1 MARTGPT
8 TRDSSTIALG
18 LAQIRVGVAATHIA
32 SVHPA
37 LTASDSIGALANT
50 KFTGKTDWYKLE
62 SGFPLLEDFTTAI
75 REAASLEC
83 AFKEITPYNLAIA
96 YGKDPATY
104 TDVHSGEIELGG
116 RVSPDYV
123 RMEAIYTFPNG
134 TNTMSIIFPRAQV
147 SASMELDLKM
157 EDAAAAPIVF
167 EAKRADSEVTGGNS
181 AWDDKP
187 LGRIAFAKILFQT
200 GVEIPPQSFK
210 ENVMNTSDEMVRLNP
225 QIKDVEIG
233 IRNLRS
239 IKIYPLSVSDQ
250 LTATNLVTSALQVF
264 MTNKDVKNND
274 LLFVAFMLEQ
284 IRTNASEILKMVLD
298 ETESP
303 EAVLKEMSNE
313 QMMVI
318 VKAIYEVNYESLSK
332 NVKSLLEKKKESVS
346 ERQSQ
351 QSVKSMDTNSMIS
364 SENPGEMVE

>member
-1 MARTGPT
+1 
-8 TRDSSTIALG
+8 
-18 LAQIRVGVAATHIA
+18 
-32 SVHPA
+32 
-37 LTASDSIGALANT
+37 
-50 KFTGKTDWYKLE
+50 
-62 SGFPLLEDFTTAI
+62 
-75 REAASLEC
+75 
-83 AFKEITPYNLAIA
+83 
-96 YGKDPATY
+96 
-104 TDVHSGEIELGG
+104 
-116 RVSPDYV
+116 
-123 RMEAIYTFPNG
+123 
-134 TNTMSIIFPRAQV
+134 
-147 SASMELDLKM
+147 
-157 EDAAAAPIVF
+157 
-167 EAKRADSEVTGGNS
+167 
-181 AWDDKP
+181 
-187 LGRIAFAKILFQT
+187 
-200 GVEIPPQSFK
+200 
-210 ENVMNTSDEMVRLNP
+210 MNTSDEMVRLNP

-318 VKAIYEVNYESLSK
+318 VRAIYEVNYESLSK

-364 SENPGEMVE
+364 SENPGETVE

>member
-1 MARTGPT
+1 
-8 TRDSSTIALG
+8 
-18 LAQIRVGVAATHIA
+18 
-32 SVHPA
+32 
-37 LTASDSIGALANT
+37 
-50 KFTGKTDWYKLE
+50 
-62 SGFPLLEDFTTAI
+62 
-75 REAASLEC
+75 
-83 AFKEITPYNLAIA
+83 
-96 YGKDPATY
+96 
-104 TDVHSGEIELGG
+104 
-116 RVSPDYV
+116 
-123 RMEAIYTFPNG
+123 
-134 TNTMSIIFPRAQV
+134 
-147 SASMELDLKM
+147 
-157 EDAAAAPIVF
+157 
-167 EAKRADSEVTGGNS
+167 
-181 AWDDKP
+181 
-187 LGRIAFAKILFQT
+187 
-200 GVEIPPQSFK
+200 
-210 ENVMNTSDEMVRLNP
+210 MNTSDEMVRLNP

-298 ETESP
+298 ENESP
-303 EAVLKEMSNE
+303 ESVLKEMSNE

>member
-1 MARTGPT
+1 
-8 TRDSSTIALG
+8 
-18 LAQIRVGVAATHIA
+18 
-32 SVHPA
+32 
-37 LTASDSIGALANT
+37 
-50 KFTGKTDWYKLE
+50 
-62 SGFPLLEDFTTAI
+62 
-75 REAASLEC
+75 
-83 AFKEITPYNLAIA
+83 
-96 YGKDPATY
+96 
-104 TDVHSGEIELGG
+104 
-116 RVSPDYV
+116 
-123 RMEAIYTFPNG
+123 
-134 TNTMSIIFPRAQV
+134 
-147 SASMELDLKM
+147 
-157 EDAAAAPIVF
+157 
-167 EAKRADSEVTGGNS
+167 
-181 AWDDKP
+181 
-187 LGRIAFAKILFQT
+187 
-200 GVEIPPQSFK
+200 
-210 ENVMNTSDEMVRLNP
+210 MNTSDEMVRLNP

-303 EAVLKEMSNE
+303 EVVLKEMSNE

-364 SENPGEMVE
+364 SENLGETVE

>member
-1 MARTGPT
+1 
-8 TRDSSTIALG
+8 
-18 LAQIRVGVAATHIA
+18 
-32 SVHPA
+32 
-37 LTASDSIGALANT
+37 
-50 KFTGKTDWYKLE
+50 
-62 SGFPLLEDFTTAI
+62 
-75 REAASLEC
+75 
-83 AFKEITPYNLAIA
+83 
-96 YGKDPATY
+96 
-104 TDVHSGEIELGG
+104 
-116 RVSPDYV
+116 
-123 RMEAIYTFPNG
+123 
-134 TNTMSIIFPRAQV
+134 
-147 SASMELDLKM
+147 
-157 EDAAAAPIVF
+157 
-167 EAKRADSEVTGGNS
+167 
-181 AWDDKP
+181 
-187 LGRIAFAKILFQT
+187 
-200 GVEIPPQSFK
+200 
-210 ENVMNTSDEMVRLNP
+210 MNTSDEMVRLNP

-332 NVKSLLEKKKESVS
+332 NVKSLLEKTKKESVS

-351 QSVKSMDTNSMIS
+351 QSVKSMDTNSMTS
-364 SENPGEMVE
+364 SESPGETVE

>member
-1 MARTGPT
+1 
-8 TRDSSTIALG
+8 
-18 LAQIRVGVAATHIA
+18 
-32 SVHPA
+32 
-37 LTASDSIGALANT
+37 
-50 KFTGKTDWYKLE
+50 
-62 SGFPLLEDFTTAI
+62 
-75 REAASLEC
+75 
-83 AFKEITPYNLAIA
+83 
-96 YGKDPATY
+96 
-104 TDVHSGEIELGG
+104 
-116 RVSPDYV
+116 
-123 RMEAIYTFPNG
+123 
-134 TNTMSIIFPRAQV
+134 
-147 SASMELDLKM
+147 
-157 EDAAAAPIVF
+157 
-167 EAKRADSEVTGGNS
+167 
-181 AWDDKP
+181 
-187 LGRIAFAKILFQT
+187 
-200 GVEIPPQSFK
+200 
-210 ENVMNTSDEMVRLNP
+210 MVRLNP

-364 SENPGEMVE
+364 SENLGETVE

>member
-1 MARTGPT
+1 
-8 TRDSSTIALG
+8 
-18 LAQIRVGVAATHIA
+18 
-32 SVHPA
+32 
-37 LTASDSIGALANT
+37 
-50 KFTGKTDWYKLE
+50 
-62 SGFPLLEDFTTAI
+62 
-75 REAASLEC
+75 
-83 AFKEITPYNLAIA
+83 
-96 YGKDPATY
+96 
-104 TDVHSGEIELGG
+104 
-116 RVSPDYV
+116 
-123 RMEAIYTFPNG
+123 
-134 TNTMSIIFPRAQV
+134 
-147 SASMELDLKM
+147 
-157 EDAAAAPIVF
+157 
-167 EAKRADSEVTGGNS
+167 
-181 AWDDKP
+181 
-187 LGRIAFAKILFQT
+187 
-200 GVEIPPQSFK
+200 
-210 ENVMNTSDEMVRLNP
+210 MNTSDEMVRLNP

-332 NVKSLLEKKKESVS
+332 NVKSLLEKNKKESVS

-364 SENPGEMVE
+364 SENLGETVE

>member
-1 MARTGPT
+1 
-8 TRDSSTIALG
+8 
-18 LAQIRVGVAATHIA
+18 
-32 SVHPA
+32 
-37 LTASDSIGALANT
+37 
-50 KFTGKTDWYKLE
+50 
-62 SGFPLLEDFTTAI
+62 
-75 REAASLEC
+75 
-83 AFKEITPYNLAIA
+83 
-96 YGKDPATY
+96 
-104 TDVHSGEIELGG
+104 
-116 RVSPDYV
+116 
-123 RMEAIYTFPNG
+123 
-134 TNTMSIIFPRAQV
+134 
-147 SASMELDLKM
+147 
-157 EDAAAAPIVF
+157 
-167 EAKRADSEVTGGNS
+167 
-181 AWDDKP
+181 
-187 LGRIAFAKILFQT
+187 
-200 GVEIPPQSFK
+200 
-210 ENVMNTSDEMVRLNP
+210 MNTSDEMVRLNP

-318 VKAIYEVNYESLSK
+318 VRAIYEVNYESLSK

-351 QSVKSMDTNSMIS
+351 QSVKSMDTNSMTS
-364 SENPGEMVE
+364 SESPGETVE

>member
-1 MARTGPT
+1 
-8 TRDSSTIALG
+8 
-18 LAQIRVGVAATHIA
+18 
-32 SVHPA
+32 
-37 LTASDSIGALANT
+37 
-50 KFTGKTDWYKLE
+50 
-62 SGFPLLEDFTTAI
+62 
-75 REAASLEC
+75 
-83 AFKEITPYNLAIA
+83 
-96 YGKDPATY
+96 
-104 TDVHSGEIELGG
+104 
-116 RVSPDYV
+116 
-123 RMEAIYTFPNG
+123 
-134 TNTMSIIFPRAQV
+134 
-147 SASMELDLKM
+147 
-157 EDAAAAPIVF
+157 
-167 EAKRADSEVTGGNS
+167 
-181 AWDDKP
+181 
-187 LGRIAFAKILFQT
+187 
-200 GVEIPPQSFK
+200 
-210 ENVMNTSDEMVRLNP
+210 MVRLNP

-351 QSVKSMDTNSMIS
+351 QSVKSMDTNSMTS
-364 SENPGEMVE
+364 SESPGETVE

>member
-1 MARTGPT
+1 
-8 TRDSSTIALG
+8 
-18 LAQIRVGVAATHIA
+18 
-32 SVHPA
+32 
-37 LTASDSIGALANT
+37 
-50 KFTGKTDWYKLE
+50 
-62 SGFPLLEDFTTAI
+62 
-75 REAASLEC
+75 
-83 AFKEITPYNLAIA
+83 
-96 YGKDPATY
+96 
-104 TDVHSGEIELGG
+104 
-116 RVSPDYV
+116 
-123 RMEAIYTFPNG
+123 
-134 TNTMSIIFPRAQV
+134 
-147 SASMELDLKM
+147 
-157 EDAAAAPIVF
+157 
-167 EAKRADSEVTGGNS
+167 
-181 AWDDKP
+181 
-187 LGRIAFAKILFQT
+187 
-200 GVEIPPQSFK
+200 
-210 ENVMNTSDEMVRLNP
+210 MNTSDEMVRLNP

-318 VKAIYEVNYESLSK
+318 VRAIYEVNYESLSK

-364 SENPGEMVE
+364 SENLGETVE

>member
-1 MARTGPT
+1 
-8 TRDSSTIALG
+8 
-18 LAQIRVGVAATHIA
+18 
-32 SVHPA
+32 
-37 LTASDSIGALANT
+37 
-50 KFTGKTDWYKLE
+50 
-62 SGFPLLEDFTTAI
+62 
-75 REAASLEC
+75 
-83 AFKEITPYNLAIA
+83 
-96 YGKDPATY
+96 
-104 TDVHSGEIELGG
+104 
-116 RVSPDYV
+116 
-123 RMEAIYTFPNG
+123 
-134 TNTMSIIFPRAQV
+134 
-147 SASMELDLKM
+147 
-157 EDAAAAPIVF
+157 
-167 EAKRADSEVTGGNS
+167 
-181 AWDDKP
+181 
-187 LGRIAFAKILFQT
+187 
-200 GVEIPPQSFK
+200 
-210 ENVMNTSDEMVRLNP
+210 MNTSDEMVRLNP

-303 EAVLKEMSNE
+303 ESVLKEMSNE

-318 VKAIYEVNYESLSK
+318 VRAIYEVNYESLSK

>member
-1 MARTGPT
+1 
-8 TRDSSTIALG
+8 
-18 LAQIRVGVAATHIA
+18 
-32 SVHPA
+32 
-37 LTASDSIGALANT
+37 
-50 KFTGKTDWYKLE
+50 
-62 SGFPLLEDFTTAI
+62 
-75 REAASLEC
+75 
-83 AFKEITPYNLAIA
+83 
-96 YGKDPATY
+96 
-104 TDVHSGEIELGG
+104 
-116 RVSPDYV
+116 
-123 RMEAIYTFPNG
+123 
-134 TNTMSIIFPRAQV
+134 
-147 SASMELDLKM
+147 
-157 EDAAAAPIVF
+157 
-167 EAKRADSEVTGGNS
+167 
-181 AWDDKP
+181 
-187 LGRIAFAKILFQT
+187 
-200 GVEIPPQSFK
+200 
-210 ENVMNTSDEMVRLNP
+210 MNTSDEMVRLNP

-298 ETESP
+298 ENESP
-303 EAVLKEMSNE
+303 ESVLKEMSNE

-351 QSVKSMDTNSMIS
+351 QSVKSMDTNSMTS
-364 SENPGEMVE
+364 SESPGETVE

>member
-1 MARTGPT
+1 
-8 TRDSSTIALG
+8 
-18 LAQIRVGVAATHIA
+18 
-32 SVHPA
+32 
-37 LTASDSIGALANT
+37 
-50 KFTGKTDWYKLE
+50 
-62 SGFPLLEDFTTAI
+62 
-75 REAASLEC
+75 
-83 AFKEITPYNLAIA
+83 
-96 YGKDPATY
+96 
-104 TDVHSGEIELGG
+104 
-116 RVSPDYV
+116 
-123 RMEAIYTFPNG
+123 
-134 TNTMSIIFPRAQV
+134 
-147 SASMELDLKM
+147 
-157 EDAAAAPIVF
+157 
-167 EAKRADSEVTGGNS
+167 
-181 AWDDKP
+181 
-187 LGRIAFAKILFQT
+187 
-200 GVEIPPQSFK
+200 
-210 ENVMNTSDEMVRLNP
+210 MNTSDEMVRLNP

-303 EAVLKEMSNE
+303 EVVLKDMSNE

-364 SENPGEMVE
+364 SENPGETVE

>member
-1 MARTGPT
+1 
-8 TRDSSTIALG
+8 
-18 LAQIRVGVAATHIA
+18 
-32 SVHPA
+32 
-37 LTASDSIGALANT
+37 
-50 KFTGKTDWYKLE
+50 
-62 SGFPLLEDFTTAI
+62 
-75 REAASLEC
+75 
-83 AFKEITPYNLAIA
+83 
-96 YGKDPATY
+96 
-104 TDVHSGEIELGG
+104 
-116 RVSPDYV
+116 
-123 RMEAIYTFPNG
+123 
-134 TNTMSIIFPRAQV
+134 
-147 SASMELDLKM
+147 
-157 EDAAAAPIVF
+157 
-167 EAKRADSEVTGGNS
+167 
-181 AWDDKP
+181 
-187 LGRIAFAKILFQT
+187 
-200 GVEIPPQSFK
+200 
-210 ENVMNTSDEMVRLNP
+210 MNTSDEMVRLNP

-303 EAVLKEMSNE
+303 ESVLKDMSNE

-332 NVKSLLEKKKESVS
+332 NVKSLLEKTKKESVS

-351 QSVKSMDTNSMIS
+351 QFVKSMDTNSTTS
-364 SENPGEMVE
+364 SESPGETVE

>member
-1 MARTGPT
+1 
-8 TRDSSTIALG
+8 
-18 LAQIRVGVAATHIA
+18 
-32 SVHPA
+32 
-37 LTASDSIGALANT
+37 
-50 KFTGKTDWYKLE
+50 
-62 SGFPLLEDFTTAI
+62 
-75 REAASLEC
+75 
-83 AFKEITPYNLAIA
+83 
-96 YGKDPATY
+96 
-104 TDVHSGEIELGG
+104 
-116 RVSPDYV
+116 
-123 RMEAIYTFPNG
+123 
-134 TNTMSIIFPRAQV
+134 
-147 SASMELDLKM
+147 
-157 EDAAAAPIVF
+157 
-167 EAKRADSEVTGGNS
+167 
-181 AWDDKP
+181 
-187 LGRIAFAKILFQT
+187 
-200 GVEIPPQSFK
+200 
-210 ENVMNTSDEMVRLNP
+210 MNTSDEMVRLNP

-318 VKAIYEVNYESLSK
+318 VRAIYEVNYESLSK
-332 NVKSLLEKKKESVS
+332 NVKSLLEKTKKESVS

-364 SENPGEMVE
+364 SENLGETVE

>member
-1 MARTGPT
+1 
-8 TRDSSTIALG
+8 
-18 LAQIRVGVAATHIA
+18 
-32 SVHPA
+32 
-37 LTASDSIGALANT
+37 
-50 KFTGKTDWYKLE
+50 
-62 SGFPLLEDFTTAI
+62 
-75 REAASLEC
+75 
-83 AFKEITPYNLAIA
+83 
-96 YGKDPATY
+96 
-104 TDVHSGEIELGG
+104 
-116 RVSPDYV
+116 
-123 RMEAIYTFPNG
+123 
-134 TNTMSIIFPRAQV
+134 
-147 SASMELDLKM
+147 
-157 EDAAAAPIVF
+157 
-167 EAKRADSEVTGGNS
+167 
-181 AWDDKP
+181 
-187 LGRIAFAKILFQT
+187 
-200 GVEIPPQSFK
+200 
-210 ENVMNTSDEMVRLNP
+210 MNTSDEMVRLNP

-364 SENPGEMVE
+364 SENPGETVE

>member
-1 MARTGPT
+1 
-8 TRDSSTIALG
+8 
-18 LAQIRVGVAATHIA
+18 
-32 SVHPA
+32 
-37 LTASDSIGALANT
+37 
-50 KFTGKTDWYKLE
+50 
-62 SGFPLLEDFTTAI
+62 
-75 REAASLEC
+75 
-83 AFKEITPYNLAIA
+83 
-96 YGKDPATY
+96 
-104 TDVHSGEIELGG
+104 
-116 RVSPDYV
+116 
-123 RMEAIYTFPNG
+123 
-134 TNTMSIIFPRAQV
+134 
-147 SASMELDLKM
+147 
-157 EDAAAAPIVF
+157 
-167 EAKRADSEVTGGNS
+167 
-181 AWDDKP
+181 
-187 LGRIAFAKILFQT
+187 
-200 GVEIPPQSFK
+200 
-210 ENVMNTSDEMVRLNP
+210 MNTSDEMVRLNP

-351 QSVKSMDTNSMIS
+351 QSVKSMDTNSMTS
-364 SENPGEMVE
+364 SESPGETVE

>member
-1 MARTGPT
+1 
-8 TRDSSTIALG
+8 
-18 LAQIRVGVAATHIA
+18 
-32 SVHPA
+32 
-37 LTASDSIGALANT
+37 
-50 KFTGKTDWYKLE
+50 
-62 SGFPLLEDFTTAI
+62 
-75 REAASLEC
+75 
-83 AFKEITPYNLAIA
+83 
-96 YGKDPATY
+96 
-104 TDVHSGEIELGG
+104 
-116 RVSPDYV
+116 
-123 RMEAIYTFPNG
+123 
-134 TNTMSIIFPRAQV
+134 
-147 SASMELDLKM
+147 
-157 EDAAAAPIVF
+157 
-167 EAKRADSEVTGGNS
+167 
-181 AWDDKP
+181 
-187 LGRIAFAKILFQT
+187 
-200 GVEIPPQSFK
+200 
-210 ENVMNTSDEMVRLNP
+210 MVRLNP

-332 NVKSLLEKKKESVS
+332 NVKSLLEKTKKESVS

-351 QSVKSMDTNSMIS
+351 QSVKSMDTNSMTS
-364 SENPGEMVE
+364 SESPGETVE

>member
-1 MARTGPT
+1 
-8 TRDSSTIALG
+8 
-18 LAQIRVGVAATHIA
+18 
-32 SVHPA
+32 
-37 LTASDSIGALANT
+37 
-50 KFTGKTDWYKLE
+50 
-62 SGFPLLEDFTTAI
+62 
-75 REAASLEC
+75 
-83 AFKEITPYNLAIA
+83 
-96 YGKDPATY
+96 
-104 TDVHSGEIELGG
+104 
-116 RVSPDYV
+116 
-123 RMEAIYTFPNG
+123 
-134 TNTMSIIFPRAQV
+134 
-147 SASMELDLKM
+147 
-157 EDAAAAPIVF
+157 
-167 EAKRADSEVTGGNS
+167 
-181 AWDDKP
+181 
-187 LGRIAFAKILFQT
+187 
-200 GVEIPPQSFK
+200 
-210 ENVMNTSDEMVRLNP
+210 MNTSDEMVRLNP

-303 EAVLKEMSNE
+303 EAVLKDMSNE

-364 SENPGEMVE
+364 SENPGETVE

>member
-1 MARTGPT
+1 
-8 TRDSSTIALG
+8 
-18 LAQIRVGVAATHIA
+18 
-32 SVHPA
+32 
-37 LTASDSIGALANT
+37 
-50 KFTGKTDWYKLE
+50 
-62 SGFPLLEDFTTAI
+62 
-75 REAASLEC
+75 
-83 AFKEITPYNLAIA
+83 
-96 YGKDPATY
+96 
-104 TDVHSGEIELGG
+104 
-116 RVSPDYV
+116 
-123 RMEAIYTFPNG
+123 
-134 TNTMSIIFPRAQV
+134 
-147 SASMELDLKM
+147 
-157 EDAAAAPIVF
+157 
-167 EAKRADSEVTGGNS
+167 
-181 AWDDKP
+181 
-187 LGRIAFAKILFQT
+187 
-200 GVEIPPQSFK
+200 
-210 ENVMNTSDEMVRLNP
+210 MNTSDEMVRLNP

-303 EAVLKEMSNE
+303 ESVLKDMSNE

>member
-1 MARTGPT
+1 
-8 TRDSSTIALG
+8 
-18 LAQIRVGVAATHIA
+18 
-32 SVHPA
+32 
-37 LTASDSIGALANT
+37 
-50 KFTGKTDWYKLE
+50 
-62 SGFPLLEDFTTAI
+62 
-75 REAASLEC
+75 
-83 AFKEITPYNLAIA
+83 
-96 YGKDPATY
+96 
-104 TDVHSGEIELGG
+104 
-116 RVSPDYV
+116 
-123 RMEAIYTFPNG
+123 
-134 TNTMSIIFPRAQV
+134 
-147 SASMELDLKM
+147 
-157 EDAAAAPIVF
+157 
-167 EAKRADSEVTGGNS
+167 
-181 AWDDKP
+181 
-187 LGRIAFAKILFQT
+187 
-200 GVEIPPQSFK
+200 
-210 ENVMNTSDEMVRLNP
+210 MNTSDEMVRLNP

-298 ETESP
+298 ENENPES
-303 EAVLKEMSNE
+303 VLKETSNE

-351 QSVKSMDTNSMIS
+351 QSVKSMDTNSTTS
-364 SENPGEMVE
+364 SESPGETVE

>member
-1 MARTGPT
+1 
-8 TRDSSTIALG
+8 
-18 LAQIRVGVAATHIA
+18 
-32 SVHPA
+32 
-37 LTASDSIGALANT
+37 
-50 KFTGKTDWYKLE
+50 
-62 SGFPLLEDFTTAI
+62 
-75 REAASLEC
+75 
-83 AFKEITPYNLAIA
+83 
-96 YGKDPATY
+96 
-104 TDVHSGEIELGG
+104 
-116 RVSPDYV
+116 
-123 RMEAIYTFPNG
+123 
-134 TNTMSIIFPRAQV
+134 
-147 SASMELDLKM
+147 
-157 EDAAAAPIVF
+157 
-167 EAKRADSEVTGGNS
+167 
-181 AWDDKP
+181 
-187 LGRIAFAKILFQT
+187 
-200 GVEIPPQSFK
+200 
-210 ENVMNTSDEMVRLNP
+210 MNTSDEMVRLNP

-364 SENPGEMVE
+364 SENLGETVE

>member
-1 MARTGPT
+1 
-8 TRDSSTIALG
+8 
-18 LAQIRVGVAATHIA
+18 
-32 SVHPA
+32 
-37 LTASDSIGALANT
+37 
-50 KFTGKTDWYKLE
+50 
-62 SGFPLLEDFTTAI
+62 
-75 REAASLEC
+75 
-83 AFKEITPYNLAIA
+83 
-96 YGKDPATY
+96 
-104 TDVHSGEIELGG
+104 
-116 RVSPDYV
+116 
-123 RMEAIYTFPNG
+123 
-134 TNTMSIIFPRAQV
+134 
-147 SASMELDLKM
+147 
-157 EDAAAAPIVF
+157 
-167 EAKRADSEVTGGNS
+167 
-181 AWDDKP
+181 
-187 LGRIAFAKILFQT
+187 
-200 GVEIPPQSFK
+200 
-210 ENVMNTSDEMVRLNP
+210 MNTSDEMVRLNP

>member
-1 MARTGPT
+1 
-8 TRDSSTIALG
+8 
-18 LAQIRVGVAATHIA
+18 
-32 SVHPA
+32 
-37 LTASDSIGALANT
+37 
-50 KFTGKTDWYKLE
+50 
-62 SGFPLLEDFTTAI
+62 
-75 REAASLEC
+75 
-83 AFKEITPYNLAIA
+83 
-96 YGKDPATY
+96 
-104 TDVHSGEIELGG
+104 
-116 RVSPDYV
+116 
-123 RMEAIYTFPNG
+123 
-134 TNTMSIIFPRAQV
+134 
-147 SASMELDLKM
+147 
-157 EDAAAAPIVF
+157 
-167 EAKRADSEVTGGNS
+167 
-181 AWDDKP
+181 
-187 LGRIAFAKILFQT
+187 
-200 GVEIPPQSFK
+200 
-210 ENVMNTSDEMVRLNP
+210 MNTSDEMVRLNP

-274 LLFVAFMLEQ
+274 LLSVAFMLEQ

-303 EAVLKEMSNE
+303 ESVLKDMSNE

>member
-1 MARTGPT
+1 
-8 TRDSSTIALG
+8 
-18 LAQIRVGVAATHIA
+18 
-32 SVHPA
+32 
-37 LTASDSIGALANT
+37 
-50 KFTGKTDWYKLE
+50 
-62 SGFPLLEDFTTAI
+62 
-75 REAASLEC
+75 
-83 AFKEITPYNLAIA
+83 
-96 YGKDPATY
+96 
-104 TDVHSGEIELGG
+104 
-116 RVSPDYV
+116 
-123 RMEAIYTFPNG
+123 
-134 TNTMSIIFPRAQV
+134 
-147 SASMELDLKM
+147 
-157 EDAAAAPIVF
+157 
-167 EAKRADSEVTGGNS
+167 
-181 AWDDKP
+181 
-187 LGRIAFAKILFQT
+187 
-200 GVEIPPQSFK
+200 
-210 ENVMNTSDEMVRLNP
+210 MNTSDEMVRLNP

-303 EAVLKEMSNE
+303 EAVLKDMSNE

-332 NVKSLLEKKKESVS
+332 NVKSLLEKTKKESVS

-351 QSVKSMDTNSMIS
+351 QSVKSMDTNSMTS
-364 SENPGEMVE
+364 SESPGETVE